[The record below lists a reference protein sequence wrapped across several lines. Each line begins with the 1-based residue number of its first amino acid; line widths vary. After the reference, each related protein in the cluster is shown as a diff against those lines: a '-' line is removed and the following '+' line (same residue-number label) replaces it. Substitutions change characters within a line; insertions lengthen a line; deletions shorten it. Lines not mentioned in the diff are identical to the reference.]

1 MLVINDLMSIIDDE
15 NSEEKSNYQDF
26 EEFMSTSVFEK
37 VEDED
42 WMRKQEKDQIF
53 HHLKMA
59 HQQSE
64 VTSPLHHHKQPEEGE
79 NINKEE
85 LEDLK
90 ERLRRR
96 NEEKEKYKNKVK

>member
-1 MLVINDLMSIIDDE
+1 MLVINDLMRIIDNE
-15 NSEEKSNYQDF
+15 NSEEKSNYQEF

-53 HHLKMA
+53 HHLKLA

-64 VTSPLHHHKQPEEGE
+64 VSSPLHHHKQQEEGDS
-79 NINKEE
+79 INKEE
-85 LEDLK
+85 L
-90 ERLRRR
+90 
-96 NEEKEKYKNKVK
+96 